1 MKAILFA
8 AMACLLPS
16 CAVLHHVQIG
26 DIDSRQGYK
35 REAIDIKV
43 SENGVNLKE
52 LEAISRS
59 FNSKSGDQA
68 NDALAF
74 VQLFQMGPR
83 TGNPVYD
90 PSYARNLREM
100 IEAACPNGNVSHLRM
115 VRENRKY
122 PVVSG
127 EIVKVEGYCLVKDQ
141 NR

>member
-1 MKAILFA
+1 MLFVAIGY
-8 AMACLLPS
+8 LLSS

-26 DIDSRQGYK
+26 DVDGRKGYK
-35 REAIDIKV
+35 RQAIDIKV

-52 LEAISRS
+52 LEALSRS
-59 FNSKSGDQA
+59 FQSKSGDQGG
-68 NDALAF
+68 DALAF

-90 PSYARNLREM
+90 ASYARNLREM
-100 IEAACPNGNVSHLRM
+100 IEAACPNGHPSHLSM
-115 VRENRKY
+115 IRENRKY
-122 PVVSG
+122 PVISG